1 MHVRIDTNKM
11 AFNPDRERPGVE
23 IMPLFLDNREDVR
36 LERWAPGAT
45 VALDASGRDGSPRP
59 SGIVFR
65 KGARRSCCNRGC
77 VCQKTAPQGPRSGS
91 TVHGSGS
98 NAATIDEAW
107 LTIRV
112 FMALGLATKVRL
124 PSPNLAAALR
134 VDESLAHVIG
144 GDGLR
149 MLDGTSTTGCAAYE
163 KIMRAETLL
172 EVRRLAQLRG

>member
-1 MHVRIDTNKM
+1 M
-11 AFNPDRERPGVE
+11 
-23 IMPLFLDNREDVR
+23 
-36 LERWAPGAT
+36 
-45 VALDASGRDGSPRP
+45 
-59 SGIVFR
+59 
-65 KGARRSCCNRGC
+65 
-77 VCQKTAPQGPRSGS
+77 
-91 TVHGSGS
+91 HGSGS
-98 NAATIDEAW
+98 IAATIDEAW